1 MAQDAFQQEAAALR
15 NGRAADV
22 LRLAANLHAI
32 GVQVLEGKGG
42 DAIDGFRHETLPHKF
57 RPHPVTG
64 LEFAGLPIDAVQP
77 AAQDQRGRA
86 FEIGVQHQLFAR
98 DPLGHH
104 LPLPRDL
111 EVERRR
117 FLRPRHPRAQL
128 RQRFVHGL
136 DDFLRVFHARRAN
149 GQAFGIEGLG
159 KIEQEWKLIRGK
171 LKEYLDQQKELVASL
186 REGLAKIGKEEL
198 AEDTLGVVIGD
209 FKVTSQDRGE
219 QILTLLRD
227 FQCHLGVFLNEQRQV
242 NGELQRL
249 VDIGESLRLEDLR
262 CLEIAR
268 ARQDRKMDRELRR
281 EDIERLL
288 AHFRQERQVNRRH

>member
-1 MAQDAFQQEAAALR
+1 MKEVVLDIINSYQDRVSIVENMITTAYEATVASDESLALLEMER
-15 NGRAADV
+15 KTLSVDLRERLVKNHSLRRKDFDV
-22 LRLAANLHAI
+22 LMERIL
-32 GVQVLEGKGG
+32 VDSEGK
-42 DAIDGFRHETLPHKF
+42 R
-57 RPHPVTG
+57 
-64 LEFAGLPIDAVQP
+64 
-77 AAQDQRGRA
+77 
-86 FEIGVQHQLFAR
+86 
-98 DPLGHH
+98 
-104 LPLPRDL
+104 
-111 EVERRR
+111 
-117 FLRPRHPRAQL
+117 
-128 RQRFVHGL
+128 
-136 DDFLRVFHARRAN
+136 
-149 GQAFGIEGLG
+149 G

-198 AEDTLGVVIGD
+198 AEATFGVVIGD
-209 FKVTSQDRGE
+209 FRVTSQDRGE

-281 EDIERLL
+281 EDIESLL
-288 AHFRQERQVNRRH
+288 THFRQQRQVNRRH

>member
-1 MAQDAFQQEAAALR
+1 MKEVVLDIINSYQDRVSIVENMITTAYEATVASDESLALLEMER
-15 NGRAADV
+15 KTLSADLRERLVKNHSLRRKDFDV
-22 LRLAANLHAI
+22 LMERILV
-32 GVQVLEGKGG
+32 GSEGK
-42 DAIDGFRHETLPHKF
+42 R
-57 RPHPVTG
+57 
-64 LEFAGLPIDAVQP
+64 
-77 AAQDQRGRA
+77 
-86 FEIGVQHQLFAR
+86 
-98 DPLGHH
+98 
-104 LPLPRDL
+104 
-111 EVERRR
+111 
-117 FLRPRHPRAQL
+117 
-128 RQRFVHGL
+128 
-136 DDFLRVFHARRAN
+136 
-149 GQAFGIEGLG
+149 G

-227 FQCHLGVFLNEQRQV
+227 FQSHLGVFLNEQRQV

>member
-1 MAQDAFQQEAAALR
+1 MKEVVLDIINSYQDRVSIVENMITTAYEATVASDESLALLEMER
-15 NGRAADV
+15 KTLSADLRERLVKNHSLRRKDFDV
-22 LRLAANLHAI
+22 LMERILV
-32 GVQVLEGKGG
+32 GSEGK
-42 DAIDGFRHETLPHKF
+42 R
-57 RPHPVTG
+57 
-64 LEFAGLPIDAVQP
+64 
-77 AAQDQRGRA
+77 
-86 FEIGVQHQLFAR
+86 
-98 DPLGHH
+98 
-104 LPLPRDL
+104 
-111 EVERRR
+111 
-117 FLRPRHPRAQL
+117 
-128 RQRFVHGL
+128 
-136 DDFLRVFHARRAN
+136 
-149 GQAFGIEGLG
+149 G

-227 FQCHLGVFLNEQRQV
+227 FQFHLGVFLNEQRQV

-281 EDIERLL
+281 EDIESLL
-288 AHFRQERQVNRRH
+288 THFRQQRQVNRRH

>member
-1 MAQDAFQQEAAALR
+1 MKEVVLDIINSYQDRVSIVENMITTAYEATVASDESLALLEMER
-15 NGRAADV
+15 KTLSVDLRERLVKNHSLRRKDFDV
-22 LRLAANLHAI
+22 LMERILV
-32 GVQVLEGKGG
+32 GSEGK
-42 DAIDGFRHETLPHKF
+42 R
-57 RPHPVTG
+57 
-64 LEFAGLPIDAVQP
+64 
-77 AAQDQRGRA
+77 
-86 FEIGVQHQLFAR
+86 
-98 DPLGHH
+98 
-104 LPLPRDL
+104 
-111 EVERRR
+111 
-117 FLRPRHPRAQL
+117 
-128 RQRFVHGL
+128 
-136 DDFLRVFHARRAN
+136 
-149 GQAFGIEGLG
+149 G

-198 AEDTLGVVIGD
+198 AEATFGVVIGD
-209 FKVTSQDRGE
+209 FRVTSQDRGE

-281 EDIERLL
+281 EDIESLL
-288 AHFRQERQVNRRH
+288 THFRQQRQVNRRH